1 MAGELD
7 ERGGGQT
14 GRGGGGS
21 LKNARHRVRVQREAG
36 VDFDDSTRAVLRAL
50 YAITPEYKPIPLE
63 DGIDRLAVQLA
74 RFDRYERRALSRR
87 RSAMRE
93 FDEEERTPLR

>member
-1 MAGELD
+1 MAGEPSD
-7 ERGGGQT
+7 RGGGQT

-93 FDEEERTPLR
+93 FDEEGRTPLR